1 MDCARLYAERPSLS
15 SRIIIRTR
23 GKFNIAPEKCWKTAF
38 LSGWPISNGYDN
50 LRRCTSFSSLFSETP
65 PMCHISAPFAAQDVW
80 QLYQRQTTMEEW
92 ASWVNITPSL
102 VSHLA
107 VLVPHLDRCLKMSV
121 ERTFRGRCPEFRGVG
136 HSNKFLLVMV
146 SKLLFWGVV
155 SVSQESFNMW
165 FLGKIDRWFPNWL
178 ELGICMM
185 SVGVTPRRIFF
196 MFLPCQGNN
205 LLCRFVLACFLK
217 CVFSFQL

>member
-1 MDCARLYAERPSLS
+1 MDCARLSNAPRGTHAERPSL

-23 GKFNIAPEKCWKTAF
+23 PMFNIAPEKCWKTAF

-50 LRRCTSFSSLFSETP
+50 LRRRTSFSSLFSETP

-107 VLVPHLDRCLKMSV
+107 VLVPHLDRCLKN
-121 ERTFRGRCPEFRGVG
+121 ERRAA
-136 HSNKFLLVMV
+136 
-146 SKLLFWGVV
+146 LFAAVV
-155 SVSQESFNMW
+155 RSLEELAIQTSFCWWWSQS
-165 FLGKIDRWFPNWL
+165 
-178 ELGICMM
+178 
-185 SVGVTPRRIFF
+185 S
-196 MFLPCQGNN
+196 
-205 LLCRFVLACFLK
+205 CFGG
-217 CVFSFQL
+217 

>member
-1 MDCARLYAERPSLS
+1 MDCARLSNAPRTTHAERPSL

-23 GKFNIAPEKCWKTAF
+23 PMFNIAPEKCWKTAF

-50 LRRCTSFSSLFSETP
+50 LRRRTSFSSLFSETL

-107 VLVPHLDRCLKMSV
+107 VLVPHLDRCLKNV
-121 ERTFRGRCPEFRGVG
+121 PFRGRCPEFRGVG

-155 SVSQESFNMW
+155 SVSQESFNM
-165 FLGKIDRWFPNWL
+165 
-178 ELGICMM
+178 
-185 SVGVTPRRIFF
+185 
-196 MFLPCQGNN
+196 
-205 LLCRFVLACFLK
+205 
-217 CVFSFQL
+217 